1 MYSDS
6 SLSIIYIYIVRV
18 FTFKLFFFVVKG
30 ARVFDRAI
38 STDLRQT
45 DDQKKREKTARCKNV
60 MHKKKRAKNDD
71 AFRCSREVTTAF
83 KKGHIDHD

>member
-45 DDQKKREKTARCKNV
+45 DDQKKREKTARCSV
-60 MHKKKRAKNDD
+60 MHEKKRAQNDD
-71 AFRCSREVTTAF
+71 AFRCSREVL
-83 KKGHIDHD
+83 